1 MYFMIRENPTIPE
14 RGDPAIPE
22 RLSDVDTAEMRATL
36 IDDFLNVYVNE
47 TVVIKGSF
55 GDYIPWLSFRQ
66 FLKHGNN
73 EIRAFLKNGQYGGCG
88 ANFEVR
94 INGTIIKSLGRTWSL
109 ERSAAN
115 AVCADETMELNF
127 K

>member
-1 MYFMIRENPTIPE
+1 M
-14 RGDPAIPE
+14 
-22 RLSDVDTAEMRATL
+22 TARALPILNARSSLFAVAVL
-36 IDDFLNVYVNE
+36 IISAL
-47 TVVIKGSF
+47 
-55 GDYIPWLSFRQ
+55 Q
-66 FLKHGNN
+66 GNN

-94 INGTIIKSLGRTWSL
+94 INGTIIKSLSRTWSL
-109 ERSAAN
+109 PTERSAPN